1 MLINSAEQVVRSS
14 CTTLPL
20 LGEKGHDIRSCT
32 AELGAAM
39 VNELQFDATVFGINV
54 QRVAIVEA
62 RYAHEISAQM
72 LMKQQAVAMV
82 DARKSAWRRLRE
94 RGGGRALCVL
104 RALPLPSPR
113 SATRPFYSA
122 PPTTLTPLATR
133 PPLRTTA
140 RCSHRGRR
148 ARNRAGRAAGVP
160 HAVHRGQ
167 GAPDQQ
173 HARHAH
179 EPPEPLGGHP
189 PVYVI
194 DLMSRSQR
202 RPRASRA
209 HSQQGLRRDAAP

>member
-94 RGGGRALCVL
+94 RGGGACTVRAACTPAALPPQCDAPLLLCPADHPHALGDAPTPPHNRALQ
-104 RALPLPSPR
+104 PSWQARSESCGTRCRSSPRCPSRPR
-113 SATRPFYSA
+113 SA
-122 PPTTLTPLATR
+122 
-133 PPLRTTA
+133 
-140 RCSHRGRR
+140 
-148 ARNRAGRAAGVP
+148 
-160 HAVHRGQ
+160 
-167 GAPDQQ
+167 
-173 HARHAH
+173 
-179 EPPEPLGGHP
+179 
-189 PVYVI
+189 
-194 DLMSRSQR
+194 
-202 RPRASRA
+202 
-209 HSQQGLRRDAAP
+209 